1 MGELFKDILRVD
13 ESLFLN
19 PQFLDIDFTPPI
31 IRFRENEQKYI
42 AECIKPMLNRRN
54 GKNLLIKGSP
64 GIGKTLAATHIIN
77 ELKEETKD
85 IFCVY
90 VNCWKKDSSFKV
102 LNEICMQVGY
112 KWIHNKSFDVLM
124 REVSQVINEKS
135 LVLVLDEVDKLSDN
149 SVLYS
154 VLEDIFRKTV
164 IMITNDNNFLAAL
177 EPRIK
182 SRLLPEI
189 LEFRPYS
196 PSETEQIIK
205 ERAEYAFVKG
215 VFDEECFDVIIAK
228 AFDMK
233 DIRAGLFLLKESG
246 EIAESKSSRKITK
259 EHSIEAMDRLSLSD
273 VNYSVEDDHEFIEL
287 IKNNS
292 GRTTSEIFK
301 EYEAKSGKSYRT
313 FQRKIKDL
321 EKVNLV
327 VLKELNK
334 GREGRSI
341 IVEFNQKSLADY

>member
-1 MGELFKDILRVD
+1 MVDLFKDMLRAD

-42 AECIKPMLNRRN
+42 AECIKPMLSRRN

-64 GIGKTLAATHIIN
+64 GIGKTLATTHVIS
-77 ELKEETKD
+77 ELKAETND

-90 VNCWKKDSSFKV
+90 VNCWKKESSFKV

-124 REVSQVINEKS
+124 RDVSQIINEKS
-135 LVLVLDEVDKLSDN
+135 LVLVLDEIDKLSDN
-149 SVLYS
+149 SILYS

-164 IMITNDNNFLAAL
+164 IMITNNNNFLAAL

-196 PSETEQIIK
+196 LSETEQIIK

-215 VFDEECFDVIIAK
+215 VFDEECFDIIIAK
-228 AFDMK
+228 AFGMK
-233 DIRAGLFLLKESG
+233 DLRVGLFLLKESG
-246 EIAESKSSRKITK
+246 EIAESKSSRKIIK
-259 EHSIEAMDRLSLSD
+259 EHSIEAMERLSLSNVIPSIEND
-273 VNYSVEDDHEFIEL
+273 PEFIEL

-301 EYEAKSGKSYRT
+301 EYEIKSGKSYRT

-321 EKVNLV
+321 EKINLV
-327 VLKELNK
+327 VLKEFNK
-334 GREGRSI
+334 GREGRSTV
-341 IVEFNQKSLADY
+341 VEFNQRSLEDY